1 MFSFISRISN
11 TRIDPTG
18 WDPNMNVPAG
28 STSTR
33 IPAFKATINAASTV
47 SLVAD
52 GAWSHG
58 TVEFHAREGSAP
70 PTYDAAVSV
79 MTAADSK
86 LRGPQL
92 GDGEAFLEVQVEA
105 RWNDEEL
112 WKEAEVTLNKV
123 GQHNVELLIK
133 VSFSRFQ

>member
-58 TVEFHAREGSAP
+58 TDRK
-70 PTYDAAVSV
+70 SV
-79 MTAADSK
+79 
-86 LRGPQL
+86 
-92 GDGEAFLEVQVEA
+92 V
-105 RWNDEEL
+105 
-112 WKEAEVTLNKV
+112 
-123 GQHNVELLIK
+123 
-133 VSFSRFQ
+133 